1 MGTSYILLATLAVK
15 ICNSRLPGLRKRSPV
30 TVANQITLARILLI
44 PVFVG
49 FAVYYSDSVKA
60 GHPNESLRYWAMAVF
75 AAAAL
80 SDGIDGWV
88 ARRFNQRSKL
98 GVILDPLADKLL
110 LMSAIITLSVT
121 AWPAKLPLW
130 FVILYLTREVF
141 SIAGAFVIKHVA
153 GSVQIQPHWT
163 GKSATVGEIAAVS
176 VAMLNLTPLVLPASI
191 VAGVFIFSSGMVYL
205 AVAVRQIQ
213 ASGHGN
219 PES

>member
-1 MGTSYILLATLAVK
+1 M
-15 ICNSRLPGLRKRSPV
+15 
-30 TVANQITLARILLI
+30 TVANQITLVRILLI

-49 FAVYYSDSVKA
+49 FAVYYSDTVKA
-60 GHPNESLRYWAMAVF
+60 GAPNESLRFWAMAAF
-75 AAAAL
+75 AIAAL

-98 GVILDPLADKLL
+98 GAILDPLADKLL
-110 LMSAIITLSVT
+110 LITTICTLSFT
-121 AWPAKLPLW
+121 AWPAKLPMW

-141 SIAGAFVIKHVA
+141 SVAGAFVIKFVS

-163 GKSATVGEIAAVS
+163 GKAATFCEIAVVS
-176 VAMLNLTPLVLPASI
+176 VAMLNLTTLVLPASI

-205 AVAVRQIQ
+205 AVAIRQIQ

-219 PES
+219 PEP